1 MLILILVDI
10 QYLQNVV
17 FSFEQGSNGQNHF
30 LSDSHPLDRK
40 ILPEQHFPFSLPLRG
55 GISSLSNLAQ
65 SPIQLKKQT
74 NIKNSEGG
82 EWKKFSKRNSCIET
96 RKKPLLKSVF
106 SHMLK

>member
-30 LSDSHPLDRK
+30 LSDSHSLDRK

-55 GISSLSNLAQ
+55 GWGGGGDFLPFKFGAITYPATE
-65 SPIQLKKQT
+65 T
-74 NIKNSEGG
+74 N
-82 EWKKFSKRNSCIET
+82 
-96 RKKPLLKSVF
+96 
-106 SHMLK
+106 

>member
-30 LSDSHPLDRK
+30 LSDSHSLDRK

-55 GISSLSNLAQ
+55 GDFLPFKFGAITYPA
-65 SPIQLKKQT
+65 KET
-74 NIKNSEGG
+74 N
-82 EWKKFSKRNSCIET
+82 
-96 RKKPLLKSVF
+96 
-106 SHMLK
+106 